1 MHIDM
6 LMEKFLLQAEAC
18 IFSLQ
23 GFLCRPFPKTNRQL
37 KGTFPQPPV
46 CATGTWPPYFME

>member
-23 GFLCRPFPKTNRQL
+23 VFLCRPFPKTNRQL